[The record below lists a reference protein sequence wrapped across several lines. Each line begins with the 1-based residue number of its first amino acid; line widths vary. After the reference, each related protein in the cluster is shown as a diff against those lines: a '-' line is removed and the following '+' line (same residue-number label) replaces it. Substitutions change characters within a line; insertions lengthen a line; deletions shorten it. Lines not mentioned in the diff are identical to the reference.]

1 MLANGINA
9 GELAAHA
16 RLCVIRIL
24 PIAAY
29 RKSVV
34 SYCPTLSP
42 KTAVSF
48 CDLRHKGGEYGKDF
62 FRTLHS
68 AAIRRVLAVYDS
80 R

>member
-1 MLANGINA
+1 MANGINA

-24 PIAAY
+24 PIAAC
-29 RKSVV
+29 RKVWSAIAPH
-34 SYCPTLSP
+34 YPQ
-42 KTAVSF
+42 KTAISF